1 MLEEFYEFPSR
12 KRCLKYV
19 VLNSVSETLD
29 KIYYKNFF
37 YEIGEFGLLI
47 VVHFFKDALEV
58 NEKNF
63 EINSDSF

>member
-1 MLEEFYEFPSR
+1 M
-12 KRCLKYV
+12 

-37 YEIGEFGLLI
+37 YEIGELGLLI
-47 VVHFFKDALEV
+47 VIHFFKDSLEV

>member
-1 MLEEFYEFPSR
+1 M
-12 KRCLKYV
+12 
-19 VLNSVSETLD
+19 VLNSVLEILD

-37 YEIGEFGLLI
+37 YEIGEFGFLI
-47 VVHFFKDALEV
+47 VVYFFKDLLEV